1 MTSQEPGRE
10 VKDVQ
15 LEVLRDKF
23 YSEISRLEGLA
34 LLILATLDSASV
46 S

>member
-1 MTSQEPGRE
+1 M
-10 VKDVQ
+10 
-15 LEVLRDKF
+15 LEALRDKF

-34 LLILATLDSASV
+34 LLILVTLDSASV